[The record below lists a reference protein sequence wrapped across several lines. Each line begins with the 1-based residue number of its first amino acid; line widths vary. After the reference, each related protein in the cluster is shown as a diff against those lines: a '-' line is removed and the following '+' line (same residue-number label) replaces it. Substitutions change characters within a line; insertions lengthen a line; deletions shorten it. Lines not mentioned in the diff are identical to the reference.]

1 LIHGRFGVNQS
12 VLQGVTAWS
21 LDRAL
26 PSTRFCFFDGNQTM
40 TESADQ
46 QYRTLHFL
54 VRHGARAATL
64 VALGALLFGLGA
76 TFAAGW
82 PWAAPVVAAGALVL
96 YVILRSYVEMVC
108 VIVDMLLPK

>member
-1 LIHGRFGVNQS
+1 
-12 VLQGVTAWS
+12 
-21 LDRAL
+21 
-26 PSTRFCFFDGNQTM
+26 M
-40 TESADQ
+40 
-46 QYRTLHFL
+46 
-54 VRHGARAATL
+54 